1 MYQDESQPLIDINT
15 VFEIEHIYAK
25 MPLPAIIIAGADS
38 ARGASPLQPQSPYVP
53 SKKQD
58 GQKYKIR
65 ASPFFRTWGSAGRL
79 PAVLGSRLK
88 KGMTGFWNSGT
99 PLF

>member
-1 MYQDESQPLIDINT
+1 MRELAWWMYQDESQPLIDINT

-58 GQKYKIR
+58 GQKYKTR
-65 ASPFFRTWGSAGRL
+65 ASPFLGRGGRQV
-79 PAVLGSRLK
+79 AYQR
-88 KGMTGFWNSGT
+88 FWAHG
-99 PLF
+99 